1 MLSLQGVPVA
11 MVMAETA
18 SLVASPQLNAEHLAE
33 LGLQVEQGEDVAG
46 ALLSDLL
53 PDSAET
59 TLQAAVPSDVTI
71 VPGVGEVA
79 AGAPAAAPAAPVSAT
94 VRGLAGGKSGL
105 LRL

>member
-18 SLVASPQLNAEHLAE
+18 SLVASPQLCAEHAAE
-33 LGLQVEQGEDVAG
+33 LGLQVEQGEDGAG
-46 ALLSDLL
+46 ALL
-53 PDSAET
+53 PDSVET
-59 TLQAAVPSDVTI
+59 PLQAAAPIDVTI

-79 AGAPAAAPAAPVSAT
+79 AGAPAAAPAAPVSET